1 MKKQILISALACQLI
16 LGQFTLTGFAQLPS
30 SSPPGQRRPKPPQTN
45 QQQPARPSE
54 EETVRITTNL
64 VQVDAVVTDKGG
76 KPVTD
81 LQPEE
86 LQILEDDKPQKITN
100 LSYVTLDSVGVSKPA
115 EPAKPFDKNA
125 VPPPPVRLR
134 PDQVHR
140 TMALV
145 VDDLGLSFESAHY
158 VREALKKFLDQQ
170 MQPDDL
176 VAIIRTGGGIG
187 ALQQFTSDK
196 RQLYAAVE
204 KVKWNPQGR
213 GGIAAFAPI
222 SKDPANAA
230 ALSANGNA
238 DDRVDAPKGGT
249 IDEFREEL
257 FAVGTLGA
265 VNYIVRGLRELPGR
279 KSVVLIS
286 DGLKIFNKSDQAGS
300 TRILTALRRL
310 TDLANRASVVIYT
323 LDARG
328 LQTLGFSA
336 ADSTAGMTTEQIERS
351 LSDRRTDFF
360 ESQNGLNYLAV
371 QTGGFA
377 IRNTNDL
384 NSGIKRVIEDQ
395 RGYYLIGYRPDEST
409 FDEVSGRIKFHKLS
423 LKVTRTGKFNV
434 RMRNGFYGITDDE
447 ARPAQP
453 GGAQQMIGALTSPF
467 GSAGVRLKL
476 TSLFANDEKGGS
488 IMRSMLHVSGR
499 DLTFTEEPDGWH
511 KAVFDILV
519 VTFGDNGIVVD
530 QIGRTH
536 TVRIR
541 GKAYER
547 VLSDGLTYNIIVPV
561 KKAGAYQLRTAL
573 RDVPSARVGSASQFI
588 EVPDVKKDRLTL
600 SGVIVRGISPQA
612 FSKGGND
619 LSGQGES
626 ADDTIDESDPNA
638 SPAVRQFNLGLI
650 MVYGVIVYNAQL
662 DKSTGKPQLQTQMK
676 LYRDGR
682 EVFTGKEVA
691 FDVGSQPDL
700 KRLGA
705 TGAVQLGTQMDPGEY
720 VLQVIVTDLLR
731 KDKYRVASQWTDFEI
746 VK

>member
-64 VQVDAVVTDKGG
+64 VQVDAVVTDKDG

-100 LSYVTLDSVGVSKPA
+100 LSYVTLASVGVSKPA

-125 VPPPPVRLR
+125 VPTPPVRLR

-213 GGIAAFAPI
+213 GGIAVFAPI

-230 ALSANGNA
+230 PLSANGNA
-238 DDRVDAPKGGT
+238 DDRVDALKGGT

-488 IMRSMLHVSGR
+488 FMRSMLHVSGR

-600 SGVIVRGISPQA
+600 SGVMVRGISPQA
-612 FSKGGND
+612 FSEGGND

>member
-1 MKKQILISALACQLI
+1 MKKQFLISALACQLI
-16 LGQFTLTGFAQLPS
+16 LGQFALTGFAQLPS
-30 SSPPGQRRPKPPQTN
+30 SRPPGQRRPGPPQTN

-54 EETVRITTNL
+54 EETVKITTNL
-64 VQVDAVVTDKGG
+64 VQVDAVVTDKDG
-76 KPVTD
+76 KPVAD

-100 LSYVTLDSVGVSKPA
+100 LSYVTLDSVGVAKPA

-125 VPPPPVRLR
+125 VLTPPVRLR

-158 VREALKKFLDQQ
+158 VRQALKKFLDQQ

-222 SKDPANAA
+222 SKDPANPAP
-230 ALSANGNA
+230 LSANGNA

-265 VNYIVRGLRELPGR
+265 VNYVVRGLRELPGR

-286 DGLKIFNKSDQAGS
+286 DGLKIFNKSDPAGS

-323 LDARG
+323 MDARG

-336 ADSTAGMTTEQIERS
+336 ADSTAGMTTDQVEQS

-409 FDEVSGRIKFHKLS
+409 FDEVSGRRKFHKLS
-423 LKVTRTGKFNV
+423 LKVTRPGKFNV

-453 GGAQQMIGALTSPF
+453 SSAQQMIGALTSPF
-467 GSAGVRLKL
+467 GSAGVHLKL
-476 TSLFANDEKGGS
+476 TSLFANDEKVGS

-561 KKAGAYQLRTAL
+561 KKAGAYQLRVAL
-573 RDVPSARVGSASQFI
+573 RDVSSARVGSASQFI
-588 EVPDVKKDRLTL
+588 EVPDIKKDRLTL
-600 SGVIVRGISPQA
+600 SGVMVRGISPQA

-626 ADDTIDESDPNA
+626 ADDTIDEDPNA

-650 MVYGVIVYNAQL
+650 MVYGVLVYNAQL

-691 FDVGSQPDL
+691 LDAGSQPDR

-705 TGAVQLGTQMDPGEY
+705 TGAVQLGTQMNPGEY
-720 VLQVIVTDLLR
+720 VLQVSVTDLLR
-731 KDKYRVASQWTDFEI
+731 KDKYRVASQWIDFEI

>member
-1 MKKQILISALACQLI
+1 MIKQFLISGLACQLI
-16 LGQFTLTGFAQLPS
+16 LGQFALTGFAQLPS
-30 SSPPGQRRPKPPQTN
+30 SRPPGQRRQGPPQTN

-64 VQVDAVVTDKGG
+64 VQVDAVVTDKDG

-100 LSYVTLDSVGVSKPA
+100 LSYVTLDSVGVAKPA
-115 EPAKPFDKNA
+115 EPAKPSDKNA
-125 VPPPPVRLR
+125 VPTPPVRLR

-158 VREALKKFLDQQ
+158 VRQALKKFLDQQ

-222 SKDPANAA
+222 SKDPANAPP
-230 ALSANGNA
+230 LSANGNA

-265 VNYIVRGLRELPGR
+265 VNYVVRGLRELPGR

-286 DGLKIFNKSDQAGS
+286 DGLKIFNKSDPAGS

-323 LDARG
+323 MDARG

-336 ADSTAGMTTEQIERS
+336 ADSTAGMTTDQVERS

-395 RGYYLIGYRPDEST
+395 RGYYLIGYRPDSST
-409 FDEVSGRIKFHKLS
+409 FDEVSGRRKFHKLS
-423 LKVTRTGKFNV
+423 LKVTRAGKFKV

-447 ARPAQP
+447 ARPTQP
-453 GGAQQMIGALTSPF
+453 SSAQQMIGALTSPF
-467 GSAGVRLKL
+467 GSAGVHLKL
-476 TSLFANDEKGGS
+476 TSLFANDEKVGS

-499 DLTFTEEPDGWH
+499 DLSFTEEPDGWH

-561 KKAGAYQLRTAL
+561 KKAGAYQLRVAL
-573 RDVPSARVGSASQFI
+573 RDVSSARVGSASQFI
-588 EVPDVKKDRLTL
+588 EVPDIKKDRLTL
-600 SGVIVRGISPQA
+600 SGVMVRGISPQA

-619 LSGQGES
+619 LSGQGEG

-650 MVYGVIVYNAQL
+650 MVYGVLVYNAQL

-691 FDVGSQPDL
+691 LDTGSQPDL
-700 KRLGA
+700 KRFGA

-720 VLQVIVTDLLR
+720 VLQVIVTDQLR
-731 KDKYRVASQWTDFEI
+731 KDKYRVASQWIDFEI

>member
-1 MKKQILISALACQLI
+1 MKKQFLISALACQLI
-16 LGQFTLTGFAQLPS
+16 LGQFALTGFAQLPS
-30 SSPPGQRRPKPPQTN
+30 SRPPGQRRPGPPQTN

-64 VQVDAVVTDKGG
+64 VQVDAVVTDKDG

-86 LQILEDDKPQKITN
+86 LQIREDDKPQEITN
-100 LSYVTLDSVGVSKPA
+100 LSYVTLDSVGVAKPA
-115 EPAKPFDKNA
+115 EPAKQSDKNA
-125 VPPPPVRLR
+125 VPTPPVRLR

-158 VREALKKFLDQQ
+158 VRQALKKFLDQQ

-222 SKDPANAA
+222 SKDPANAPP
-230 ALSANGNA
+230 LSANGNT

-265 VNYIVRGLRELPGR
+265 VNYVVRGLRELPGR

-286 DGLKIFNKSDQAGS
+286 DGLKIFNKSDPAGS

-323 LDARG
+323 MDARG

-336 ADSTAGMTTEQIERS
+336 ADSTAGMTTDQVEQS

-409 FDEVSGRIKFHKLS
+409 FDEVSGRRKFHKLS
-423 LKVTRTGKFNV
+423 LKVTRAGKFNV
-434 RMRNGFYGITDDE
+434 RMRNGFYGITDEE

-453 GGAQQMIGALTSPF
+453 SSAQQMIGALTSPF
-467 GSAGVRLKL
+467 GSAGVHLKL
-476 TSLFANDEKGGS
+476 TSLFANDEKVGS

-561 KKAGAYQLRTAL
+561 KKAGAYQLRVAL
-573 RDVPSARVGSASQFI
+573 RDVSSARVGSASQFI
-588 EVPDVKKDRLTL
+588 EVPDIKKDRLTL
-600 SGVIVRGISPQA
+600 SGVMVRGISPQA

-619 LSGQGES
+619 LSGQGEG

-650 MVYGVIVYNAQL
+650 MVYGVLVYNAQL

-682 EVFTGKEVA
+682 EVFTGKEVVLDA
-691 FDVGSQPDL
+691 GSQPDR

-731 KDKYRVASQWTDFEI
+731 KDKYRVASQWIDFEI
-746 VK
+746 VE

>member
-30 SSPPGQRRPKPPQTN
+30 SRPPGQRRPKPPQTN

-100 LSYVTLDSVGVSKPA
+100 LSYVTLASVGVSKPA

-125 VPPPPVRLR
+125 VPTPPVRLR

-213 GGIAAFAPI
+213 GGIAVFAPI

-230 ALSANGNA
+230 PLSANGNA
-238 DDRVDAPKGGT
+238 DDRVDALKGGT

-336 ADSTAGMTTEQIERS
+336 ADSTAGLTTEQIERS

-423 LKVTRTGKFNV
+423 LKVTRPGKFNV

-600 SGVIVRGISPQA
+600 SGVMVRGISPQA
-612 FSKGGND
+612 FSEGGND